1 MLKQHPSGRRRR
13 LRERQLARTTWVNSE
28 LWQNISRKCLKDPPS
43 DMLKRGQCWG
53 VCANK
58 DEGGGGVDILVDLM
72 CRLPGRVNA
81 IRHCKQSLETGN
93 LRLWARACTRTR
105 THTPTLSCTVCPAIS
120 ASHTKTHTLL
130 YWSSS
135 PASPVRSPH
144 VERSRIDMWTAYYK
158 STSLKLNCA
167 KPIAVQIPCWKPL
180 ILIINLLPHSHKKGS
195 YSSHNG
201 FGVIKSQAREIIP

>member
-58 DEGGGGVDILVDLM
+58 DEGGGGGVDILVDLM

-93 LRLWARACTRTR
+93 LRLWARACTRT
-105 THTPTLSCTVCPAIS
+105 HTPTLSCTVCPAIS
-120 ASHTKTHTLL
+120 ASHTKTHTH
-130 YWSSS
+130 SF
-135 PASPVRSPH
+135 
-144 VERSRIDMWTAYYK
+144 IDLAHQLAQCAHLMWRG
-158 STSLKLNCA
+158 
-167 KPIAVQIPCWKPL
+167 PGL
-180 ILIINLLPHSHKKGS
+180 ICGQRIINQ
-195 YSSHNG
+195 
-201 FGVIKSQAREIIP
+201 QA